1 MFKYQPEQIAA
12 QKLTMKINQQRL
24 NSQPSVTVTAIN
36 KNSHFPNATNN
47 VLSPVLKY
55 NTSIPFLSF
64 PRFVIDYC
72 QLGFI
77 GKLFKSTDLPT
88 LIQFFLMFYNDKPVD
103 WLLENVIQTMVCK
116 LDQDLKTCKK
126 EKAMLW
132 VHFKPSLFQV

>member
-1 MFKYQPEQIAA
+1 MSP
-12 QKLTMKINQQRL
+12 
-24 NSQPSVTVTAIN
+24 
-36 KNSHFPNATNN
+36 
-47 VLSPVLKY
+47 LS
-55 NTSIPFLSF
+55 
-64 PRFVIDYC
+64 RFVIDYC

-126 EKAMLW
+126 EKSLLW
-132 VHFKPSLFQV
+132 VHFKPSLFQVRIHQSAVINIGPMAANALNLIQLARGSFFHLAEP